1 MVSETRCMKIRLKA
15 NSLARVREW
24 AAELTRRRDEALETL
39 RDETVIIESVFLDST
54 PDGDFLLYFMK
65 AENFER
71 AREAAQQNSPHAID
85 EYHREFKRETWEDGA
100 RLELLIDLD
109 RIAEV

>member
-1 MVSETRCMKIRLKA
+1 MKIRLKE

-24 AAELTRRRDEALETL
+24 AAEMTRRRDEALETL

-54 PDGDFLLYFMK
+54 PEGDFLIYFMK

-71 AREAAQQNSPHAID
+71 AREAARQKSAHAID
-85 EYHREFKRETWEDGA
+85 EYHRQFKRETWEEGT

-109 RIAEV
+109 RIAEI

>member
-1 MVSETRCMKIRLKA
+1 MKIKLKE

-24 AAELTRRRDEALETL
+24 AAEMTRRRDEVLETL

-54 PDGDFLLYFMK
+54 PEGDFLIYFMK
-65 AENFER
+65 AESFER
-71 AREAAQQNSPHAID
+71 AREAAQQKSAHAID
-85 EYHREFKRETWEDGA
+85 EYHREFKRETWEDGT

-109 RIAEV
+109 RITEV